1 MTAER
6 ISAAGL
12 SLSESHPL
20 SEELSS
26 LRALVTRF
34 QNEAHTSSIKLQR
47 HALDTSAYSERIA
60 QLEAENA
67 LLTTELGVLRDNP
80 DPSTPSASSGDTVA
94 ELTLSLRRLNAKL
107 SLTETALAEHTQALA
122 ETAAL
127 ATQQTHSAGEAYAL
141 AARARGREEEGR
153 LREEALQRA
162 LVQAKEETRLSDRV
176 VGEYAA
182 LVRTLEGRSPRVA
195 AFPNNLHMEGNVGHS
210 RDTSTSSVGVATG
223 SGGGSSATLVDP
235 TVAASAN
242 PKDGL
247 DGAKAQLA
255 ALVESFAEQ
264 KAALDARAAALEGER
279 DVAQAQLAAAN
290 TLSAELGTA
299 LAKAKF
305 EREQARVDD
314 RSAAGMVER
323 YMKFTQQTTTSLHSS
338 LASLRAR
345 HAATLSTLHS
355 TIASLSARLH
365 ASHQTNERFVVSFRS
380 LLFLPLRAFSK

>member
-1 MTAER
+1 
-6 ISAAGL
+6 
-12 SLSESHPL
+12 
-20 SEELSS
+20 
-26 LRALVTRF
+26 
-34 QNEAHTSSIKLQR
+34 
-47 HALDTSAYSERIA
+47 
-60 QLEAENA
+60 
-67 LLTTELGVLRDNP
+67 
-80 DPSTPSASSGDTVA
+80 
-94 ELTLSLRRLNAKL
+94 
-107 SLTETALAEHTQALA
+107 LTETALAEHTQALA

-235 TVAASAN
+235 TVAASAS

-247 DGAKAQLA
+247 EGAKAQLA

-323 YMKFTQQTTTSLHSS
+323 YMCVVSPSFRRFGFSCGGRWLRRRFVFLCTCRPCLLPFYSFAVPVISSFPSS
-338 LASLRAR
+338 LLALHTSSCR
-345 HAATLSTLHS
+345 H
-355 TIASLSARLH
+355 
-365 ASHQTNERFVVSFRS
+365 
-380 LLFLPLRAFSK
+380 